1 MMQAA
6 PTLLIEIKS
15 FLFSAGV
22 SLGSFLIITKR
33 MGILNQISSV
43 VATAI
48 IGIPQAHSCIN
59 ATRRLKTQGVFLSCD
74 VSEAFREVH
83 AVKLFCQLS
92 TLSDGFNLLTQQT
105 CSKSIAFI
113 GPCVIS

>member
-1 MMQAA
+1 MMQAT

-48 IGIPQAHSCIN
+48 IGIPQAHV
-59 ATRRLKTQGVFLSCD
+59 A
-74 VSEAFREVH
+74 
-83 AVKLFCQLS
+83 
-92 TLSDGFNLLTQQT
+92 
-105 CSKSIAFI
+105 
-113 GPCVIS
+113 